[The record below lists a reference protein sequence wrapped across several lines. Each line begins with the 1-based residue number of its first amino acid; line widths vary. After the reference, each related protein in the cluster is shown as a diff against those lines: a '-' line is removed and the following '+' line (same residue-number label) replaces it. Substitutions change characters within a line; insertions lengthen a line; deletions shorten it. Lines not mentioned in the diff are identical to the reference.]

1 MAPIDPLDRLG
12 NDLASLRAE
21 LQLLGVSNARLDQ
34 RIQALEKDVEQ
45 MAAIGDARYVS
56 ISRYTPVERVV
67 YGVVGLMMTALIV
80 AIVTQILP
88 RVGP

>member
-1 MAPIDPLDRLG
+1 VTPIDPFDRLA
-12 NDLASLRAE
+12 NDLASLRVE
-21 LQLLGVSNARLDQ
+21 LQMLGVSSARLDQ

-45 MAAIGDARYVS
+45 LANVGDARYVS
-56 ISRYTPVERVV
+56 LNRYTPVERVV

-80 AIVTQILP
+80 ALVTQILP

>member
-1 MAPIDPLDRLG
+1 VAPIDPFDRLA
-12 NDLASLRAE
+12 NDLASLRVE
-21 LQLLGVSNARLDQ
+21 LQMLGVSSARLDQ

-45 MAAIGDARYVS
+45 LSITGDTRYVA

-67 YGVVGLMMTALIV
+67 YGVVGIIGTALIV
-80 AIVTQILP
+80 ALITLVIP

>member
-1 MAPIDPLDRLG
+1 MAPLDPLDRLA
-12 NDLASLRAE
+12 NDLASLRVE
-21 LQLLGVSNARLDQ
+21 LQVLGVSNARLDQ

-45 MAAIGDARYVS
+45 LASVGDARYVS
-56 ISRYTPVERVV
+56 LNRYTPVERVV

-80 AIVTQILP
+80 ALITQVLP

>member
-1 MAPIDPLDRLG
+1 M
-12 NDLASLRAE
+12 
-21 LQLLGVSNARLDQ
+21 LGVSSARLDQ

-45 MAAIGDARYVS
+45 LANVGDARYVS
-56 ISRYTPVERVV
+56 LNRYTPVERVV

-80 AIVTQILP
+80 ALVTQILP